1 MSWSLIACLVVS
13 IAVSIVIVLGAIGA
27 FNLSESTL
35 VRTLATAVACAIGYL
50 IGHAVH
56 RRFFA

>member
-1 MSWSLIACLVVS
+1 LIACLVVS

-27 FNLSESTL
+27 LNLGDSTL
-35 VRTLATAVACAIGYL
+35 VRMLGTAVACAAGYAIGQ
-50 IGHAVH
+50 APH

>member
-13 IAVSIVIVLGAIGA
+13 IAVSIVIFLGALGA
-27 FNLSESTL
+27 FNLGGSTL
-35 VRTLATAVACAIGYL
+35 VRMLGTAVACAVGYVIGQ
-50 IGHAVH
+50 AVH